1 MNETARRRPPPLG
14 IRRRS
19 PRRFVVW
26 LALVAALAAF
36 RAGGPTEVD
45 CTRLDL
51 ARQLPQAAVAAET
64 RFLDLGTPEA
74 RPHLLSGWSID
85 ELWRGKTSF
94 VWAMGEAATLRFT
107 RFSRGAFTLYFR
119 CRPID
124 LADAPPQEIAILVN
138 GTRVG
143 LTRLEPDF
151 QSYEMTIP
159 AGVLRPGENRMELR
173 FAHFRAEPPA
183 PRGAPAKR
191 RLAVAWDWIGFGAKT
206 ASAMPR
212 PAPSATP
219 GAMALPFLTRV
230 DFFLEVHPGSSL
242 RWQAIRPWRTARLG
256 PGAALEIAVDW
267 DGAAASRPL
276 RFEQPTFS
284 SPANLPLT
292 NQKTAV
298 ARISFLAWPG
308 KSANPDTAGLAVA
321 APEIVAAGCP
331 EGGSASAPAAAASR
345 PAGAAGPNV
354 VLYMIDTLRADHLG
368 VYGYRRPVSPEIDAF
383 AAQATVFA
391 RAWSQSGWTKSSV
404 ATMLTGLPPL
414 AHGVLERMDALPDA
428 LRTLP
433 EMLHEAGY
441 ETLGV
446 STNPAI
452 SAEAGF
458 GRGFDRFVQLFDPEA
473 PSFAARPA
481 EDVNRELFRWLDARD
496 RRRPFFA
503 YLHAMDVH
511 EPYRPAAA
519 DRRRFAAQAD
529 AALCRP
535 GPQDVAAALATRPGL
550 TRSGLSSNFE
560 ALYDAQIA
568 HADHQFGLLLRR
580 LRELGLYDRTVIV
593 LVADHGEEFLDHGL
607 FAHGHSLYQEI
618 LHVPLVIRWPDGRYA
633 GLRVESPAQHLDLL
647 PTILA
652 AAGAGIPPASPG
664 LDLRLLA
671 GADTPVEREVSS
683 DLSLAGTRIAS
694 LVAGGMHLLVRE
706 RPNSA
711 AELYDLRRD
720 PHELRNLAD
729 PGGVR
734 FGFLMARLRRLHR
747 DVDGNDG
754 NAHDDRYAHND
765 HQLGG
770 DAAAKRPPISPELD
784 AQLRALGY
792 L

>member
-1 MNETARRRPPPLG
+1 MNDNARRRRPALR
-14 IRRRS
+14 IRLDS

-36 RAGGPTEVD
+36 RAGPPSAVD
-45 CTRLDL
+45 CAHLDL

-74 RPHLLSGWSID
+74 RPHLVSGWSID

-107 RFSRGAFTLYFR
+107 RFSPGAFTLYFR

-124 LADAPPQEIAILVN
+124 IADAPPQEIAVLVN

-159 AGVLRPGENRMELR
+159 AGVLRPGENRMELQ

-191 RLAVAWDWIGFGAKT
+191 RLAVAWDWIGFGAK
-206 ASAMPR
+206 AAPPMPR

-219 GAMALPFLTRV
+219 GTIALPFLTRV

-256 PGAALEIAVDW
+256 PGAALEVAVDW

-292 NQKTAV
+292 NQKTTV
-298 ARISFLAWPG
+298 ARVSFLAWPG
-308 KSANPDTAGLAVA
+308 KSANPDTAGLVVA

-331 EGGSASAPAAAASR
+331 EGGSAPAAAASR

-391 RAWSQSGWTKSSV
+391 HAWSQSGWTKSSV

-414 AHGVLERMDALPDA
+414 ANGVMERMDALPDA

-458 GRGFDRFVQLFDPEA
+458 ARGFDRFVQLFDPEA
-473 PSFAARPA
+473 LPFVARPA

-511 EPYRPAAA
+511 APYLPPAE

-535 GPQDVAAALATRPGL
+535 GPQEVAAALAARPGL

-568 HADHQFGLLLRR
+568 HADRQFGLLLRR

-593 LVADHGEEFLDHGL
+593 LVADHGEEFLDHGN

-618 LHVPLVIRWPDGRYA
+618 LHVPLVVRWPDGQYA
-633 GLRVESPAQHLDLL
+633 GRRVESPAQHLDLL

-652 AAGAGIPPASPG
+652 AAGAGSPPASPG

-671 GADTPVEREVSS
+671 GADTPMEREVSS

-706 RPNSA
+706 RPNPA

-729 PGGVR
+729 AGSVR

-747 DVDGNDG
+747 DLDGNDR
-754 NAHDDRYAHND
+754 NDHFDHDDHNS
-765 HQLGG
+765 GG
-770 DAAAKRPPISPELD
+770 DATAKRPPISPELD